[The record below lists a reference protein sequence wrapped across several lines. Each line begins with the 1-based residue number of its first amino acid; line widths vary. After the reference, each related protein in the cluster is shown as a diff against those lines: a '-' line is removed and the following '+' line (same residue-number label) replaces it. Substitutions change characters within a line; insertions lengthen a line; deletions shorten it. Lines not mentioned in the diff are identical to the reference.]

1 MSHVVATVQQTINK
15 VDVVPPAQNIIQV
28 DVSGAAVVEATF
40 PTSTVQ
46 VVAQAPQLIVV
57 ESSNFAPI
65 DSPNFTGS
73 PTAVTQSFGDSTT
86 KLATTAFVQSAVAS
100 ENTIAE
106 LNDVNLTSIADD
118 ELLQYDSTS
127 GKFINRTINEL
138 GFATSTNLTAH
149 TVNVSNPHSV
159 TKTQVG
165 LGNVDNTSDANKP
178 ISSAT
183 QTALNAKAPLASPS
197 LTGNPTAPTQSAG
210 DSSTKIAT
218 TEFVTSA
225 INLENSIGEM
235 DDVNITSLENGELLQ
250 YDTSSSKWLNK
261 TISELGLATSSNL
274 TSHTSS
280 TSNPHSVTAT
290 QVGLGN
296 VTNESKSTMFTS
308 PVFTGNPTAVTQN
321 AGNNSTRLATTAYVD
336 NAVGSE
342 NELSELN
349 DVAITSISDN
359 EILQY
364 DSASSKWINQTFS
377 EANIA
382 NASSL
387 SSHTGSSSNP
397 HNVTASQVNLGNV
410 TNESKATMFSSAALT
425 GNPTAPTQSAGDNST
440 KIATTAFVTS
450 AINQE
455 NQLFEL
461 DDVTITGTPSDNSL
475 LAYDSSS
482 TKWKNQTAAQAGLA
496 TASSLTSH
504 TSSSS
509 NPHNVTASQVGLG
522 NVTNESKA
530 TMFSN
535 PVFTGNPVAPTQA
548 DSNNSTRIAT
558 TQYVT
563 TAIGNL
569 LDSAPA
575 ALDTLNELAAALG
588 DDSSF
593 SSSVTNSL
601 ALKAPLASP
610 TLTGTPLAPTASSG
624 TNTTQIATT
633 QFVTSAVNA
642 VSFSLEGLSNTN
654 IISLSD
660 NELLQYDSSSSK
672 WINRTIAELGLAT
685 SSSLT
690 SHTGSTNNPHS
701 VTKTQV
707 GLGNVDNESKT
718 TMFSGPTFTGT
729 VTIPTP
735 ASSDNSTKAASTA
748 FVKAQGYIT
757 SSSVS
762 ISNATD
768 AHLSSISDG
777 EILIYDN
784 SDSRFENRTLSEAG
798 IASASSLTSHT
809 GSTSNPHSVSAA
821 QVGLGNVTNESKATM
836 FASPTFTG
844 NPIATTQTAGN
855 NTTRLATTAFVT
867 TAVGNVTASNVGL
880 GNVTNE
886 SKSTMFTSPV
896 FTGSP
901 TAPTQSS
908 GDNST
913 KVATT
918 AFVQSAL
925 TAEDTIAE
933 MNDVTISG
941 TPAQNSLLAYGSGS
955 KWHNKTFAQLGLA
968 TLDGPNLFG
977 TPTAPTPS
985 TSDNSTKIATT
996 AFVQAVVDTEDT
1008 LAEMGDIGLSSLG
1021 NGELLQYNST
1031 SSKWENKTLAE
1042 LGISSS
1048 TNLATHT
1055 NDTTNPHSVT
1065 ATQVG
1070 LGNVTNES
1078 KATMFTS
1085 PTFTGTPLAPTA
1097 SAGGTGSTQVATT
1110 AYVRTEISNLVNSA
1124 PDDLNTL
1131 KELADALNNDDDL
1144 ANTLNASIATKL
1156 PLAGGTL
1163 TGNVTFND
1171 NVKARFGSDND
1182 FDIYHNNSRAVLEN
1196 GTGDIWVGA
1205 DTVRFKDESLS
1216 ATDRFIVASN
1226 GSVGVNTSSPQSAQ
1240 GVKLD
1245 VNGQVKHGG
1254 LNMTSGSAVD
1264 QLRTVSVS
1272 VTISTSFQ
1280 DTGIDGSNTPLG
1292 TYAVQIHANDAA
1304 SGGSS
1309 EVYYSGIMAFYGGTT
1324 SDDGFSSE
1332 IDLHRAGGGDNDKTL
1347 FLRTISSSTSNNV
1360 KLQIAGTYTGSQA
1373 HTFSIKLRRLI

>member
-1 MSHVVATVQQTINK
+1 MSNVTATVQQTVKKVTVNTPQQNK
-15 VDVVPPAQNIIQV
+15 VITV
-28 DVSGAAVVEATF
+28 VSGDSVTVTPAVTPNLV
-40 PTSTVQ
+40 S
-46 VVAQAPQLIVV
+46 V
-57 ESSNFAPI
+57 ESKVSKVTVETSFAPKN
-65 DSPNFTGS
+65 SPNLTGN
-73 PTAVTQSFGDSTT
+73 PTAPTQSFGDNST
-86 KLATTAFVQSAVAS
+86 KLATTAFVQSAVES

-106 LNDVNLTSIADD
+106 LNDVNLTSIADN

-159 TKTQVG
+159 TKSQVG

-183 QTALNAKAPLASPS
+183 QTALDAKATLASPA

-218 TEFVTSA
+218 TAFVTSA

-235 DDVNITSLENGELLQ
+235 DDVNITSLGNGELLQ
-250 YDTSSSKWLNK
+250 YDSSSSKWLNK

-274 TSHTSS
+274 TTHTSS
-280 TSNPHSVTAT
+280 TSNPHSVTAN

-321 AGNNSTRLATTAYVD
+321 SGDNSTKLATTAYVD
-336 NAVGSE
+336 SAIGTE

-349 DVAITSISDN
+349 DVSISSLSDD
-359 EILQY
+359 EIIQY
-364 DSASSKWINQTFS
+364 DTTTSRWINRTFS
-377 EANIA
+377 EAGIA
-382 NASSL
+382 TTTSL
-387 SSHTGSSSNP
+387 SSHTN
-397 HNVTASQVNLGNV
+397 
-410 TNESKATMFSSAALT
+410 
-425 GNPTAPTQSAGDNST
+425 
-440 KIATTAFVTS
+440 
-450 AINQE
+450 
-455 NQLFEL
+455 
-461 DDVTITGTPSDNSL
+461 
-475 LAYDSSS
+475 
-482 TKWKNQTAAQAGLA
+482 
-496 TASSLTSH
+496 
-504 TSSSS
+504 SSS

-530 TMFSN
+530 TMFTSAALTGSPTAPTQSAGDNSTKIATTQFVTSAIDQENQLVELNDVTITGVPADNALLAYDSTSSKWINQTATQAGLATSSSLTSHTSSTSN
-535 PVFTGNPVAPTQA
+535 PHGVTASQVGLGNVTNESKANMFADPVFTGNPVAPTQGA
-548 DSNNSTRIAT
+548 SNNSTRIAT
-558 TQYVT
+558 TEYVT
-563 TAIGNL
+563 TAIANV

-601 ALKAPLASP
+601 ALKAPLSSP
-610 TLTGTPLAPTASSG
+610 SLTGAPTAPTASSG

-633 QFVTSAVNA
+633 QFVTTAVGN
-642 VSFSLEGLSNTN
+642 VSFSVGDLSNTQ
-654 IISLSD
+654 ITSISD
-660 NELLQYDSSSSK
+660 DEVLQYDSSTSK
-672 WINRTIAELGLAT
+672 WINRTLSEAGIAS

-690 SHTGSTNNPHS
+690 SHTSSTSNPHS
-701 VTKTQV
+701 VTKAQV
-707 GLGNVDNESKT
+707 GLGNVDNESKS
-718 TMFSGPTFTGT
+718 TMFTNPAFTGNVT
-729 VTIPTP
+729 VPT
-735 ASSDNSTKAASTA
+735 ASTSDNSTKAASTA
-748 FVKAQGYIT
+748 FVKAQSYIT

-768 AHLSSISDG
+768 VQISSISDG
-777 EILIYDN
+777 EILVYDN

-798 IASASSLTSHT
+798 IASSSSLSSHT
-809 GSTSNPHSVSAA
+809 ASTSNPHSVTAT

-844 NPIATTQTAGN
+844 TPVAPTQSAGN

-867 TAVGNVTASNVGL
+867 TAVGNITASDVGL

-886 SKSTMFTSPV
+886 SKATMLTNAAL
-896 FTGSP
+896 TGSP

-913 KVATT
+913 KIATT
-918 AFVQSAL
+918 AFVQSAV
-925 TAEDTIAE
+925 TGEDTIAE

-941 TPAQNSLLAYGSGS
+941 TPAQDSLLAYGSGS
-955 KWHNKTFAQLGLA
+955 KWHNKTFAQLGIA
-968 TLDGPNLFG
+968 TLASPALTG

-1048 TNLATHT
+1048 TNLTTHT

-1078 KATMFTS
+1078 KSTMFTS
-1085 PTFTGTPLAPTA
+1085 AALTGTPTAPTA
-1097 SAGGTGSTQVATT
+1097 SSSTNSTQIATT
-1110 AYVRTEISNLVNSA
+1110 AYVTTAVSNLVDSS
-1124 PDDLNTL
+1124 PDALNTL
-1131 KELADALNNDDDL
+1131 NELAAALGDDANFSSTITN
-1144 ANTLNASIATKL
+1144 SIGTKL

-1182 FDIYHNNSRAVLEN
+1182 FDIYHNNSRAILEN

-1205 DTVRFKDESLS
+1205 DTVRFKNENLS

-1226 GSVGVNTSSPQSAQ
+1226 GSVGVNTSSPQSSQ

-1360 KLQIAGTYTGSQA
+1360 KLQIAGTYTGTQA
-1373 HTFSIKLRRLI
+1373 HAFSIKLRRLI

>member
-1 MSHVVATVQQTINK
+1 MSNVTATVQQTVKKVTVNTPQQNK
-15 VDVVPPAQNIIQV
+15 VITV
-28 DVSGAAVVEATF
+28 VSGDSVTVTPAVTPNLV
-40 PTSTVQ
+40 S
-46 VVAQAPQLIVV
+46 V
-57 ESSNFAPI
+57 ESKVSKVTVETSYAPKN
-65 DSPNFTGS
+65 SPNLTGN
-73 PTAVTQSFGDSTT
+73 PTAPTQSFGDNST
-86 KLATTAFVQSAVAS
+86 KLATTAFVQSAVES

-106 LNDVNLTSIADD
+106 LNDVNLTSIADN

-159 TKTQVG
+159 TKSQVG

-183 QTALNAKAPLASPS
+183 QTALDAKATLASPA

-218 TEFVTSA
+218 TAFVTSA

-235 DDVNITSLENGELLQ
+235 DDVNITSLGNGELLQ
-250 YDTSSSKWLNK
+250 YDSSSSKWLNK

-274 TSHTSS
+274 TTHTSS
-280 TSNPHSVTAT
+280 TSNPHSVTAN

-321 AGNNSTRLATTAYVD
+321 SGDNSTKLATTAYVD
-336 NAVGSE
+336 SAIGTE

-349 DVAITSISDN
+349 DVSISSLSDD
-359 EILQY
+359 EIIQY
-364 DSASSKWINQTFS
+364 DTTTSRWINRTFS
-377 EANIA
+377 EAGIA
-382 NASSL
+382 TTTSL
-387 SSHTGSSSNP
+387 SSHTN
-397 HNVTASQVNLGNV
+397 
-410 TNESKATMFSSAALT
+410 
-425 GNPTAPTQSAGDNST
+425 
-440 KIATTAFVTS
+440 
-450 AINQE
+450 
-455 NQLFEL
+455 
-461 DDVTITGTPSDNSL
+461 
-475 LAYDSSS
+475 
-482 TKWKNQTAAQAGLA
+482 
-496 TASSLTSH
+496 
-504 TSSSS
+504 SSS

-530 TMFSN
+530 TMFTSAALTGSPTAPTQSAGDNSTKIATTQFVTSAINQENQLVELNDVTITGVPADNALLAYDSTSSKWINQTATQAGLATSSSLTSHTSSTSN
-535 PVFTGNPVAPTQA
+535 PHGVTASQVGLGNVTNESKANMFADPVFTGNPVAPTQGA
-548 DSNNSTRIAT
+548 SNNSTRIAT
-558 TQYVT
+558 TEYVT
-563 TAIGNL
+563 TAIANV

-601 ALKAPLASP
+601 ALKAPLSSP
-610 TLTGTPLAPTASSG
+610 SLTGTPTAPTASSG
-624 TNTTQIATT
+624 ANTTQIATT
-633 QFVTSAVNA
+633 QFVTTAVGN
-642 VSFSLEGLSNTN
+642 VSFSVGDLSNTQ
-654 IISLSD
+654 ITSISD
-660 NELLQYDSSSSK
+660 DEVLQYDSSTSK
-672 WINRTIAELGLAT
+672 WINRTLSEAGIAS

-690 SHTGSTNNPHS
+690 SHTSSTSNPHS
-701 VTKTQV
+701 VTKAQV
-707 GLGNVDNESKT
+707 GLGNVDNESKS
-718 TMFSGPTFTGT
+718 TMFTNPAFTGNVT
-729 VTIPTP
+729 VPT
-735 ASSDNSTKAASTA
+735 ASTSDNSTKAASTA
-748 FVKAQGYIT
+748 FVKAQSYIT

-768 AHLSSISDG
+768 VQISSISDG
-777 EILIYDN
+777 EILVYDN

-798 IASASSLTSHT
+798 IASSSSLSSHT
-809 GSTSNPHSVSAA
+809 ASTSNPHSVTAT

-844 NPIATTQTAGN
+844 TPVAPTQSAGN

-867 TAVGNVTASNVGL
+867 TAIGNITASDVGL

-886 SKSTMFTSPV
+886 SKSTILTSPAL
-896 FTGSP
+896 TGSP

-913 KVATT
+913 KIATT
-918 AFVQSAL
+918 QFVQSAV
-925 TAEDTIAE
+925 TAENELSE
-933 MNDVTISG
+933 MNDVVISG
-941 TPAQNSLLAYGSGS
+941 VPASDSLLAYGSGS
-955 KWHNKTFAQLGLA
+955 KWHNKTFAELGIA
-968 TLDGPNLFG
+968 TLANPAFGG

-996 AFVQAVVDTEDT
+996 AFVQALVDTEDS
-1008 LAEMGDIGLSSLG
+1008 LAELDDVMISSIAD
-1021 NGELLQYNST
+1021 GELLQY
-1031 SSKWENKTLAE
+1031 SSGAWHNKTLAE
-1042 LGISSS
+1042 LGITSS
-1048 TNLATHT
+1048 TNLAAHT
-1055 NDTTNPHSVT
+1055 SDTTNPHSVT
-1065 ATQVG
+1065 AAQVG

-1078 KATMFTS
+1078 KSTMFTS

-1097 SAGGTGSTQVATT
+1097 SAGGSGSTQVATT

-1205 DTVRFKDESLS
+1205 DTVRFKNENLS

-1360 KLQIAGTYTGSQA
+1360 KLQIAGTYTGTQA
-1373 HTFSIKLRRLI
+1373 HAFSIKLRRLI

>member
-1 MSHVVATVQQTINK
+1 MSNVTATVQQTVKKVTVNTPQQNK
-15 VDVVPPAQNIIQV
+15 VITV
-28 DVSGAAVVEATF
+28 VSGDSVTVTPAVTPNLV
-40 PTSTVQ
+40 S
-46 VVAQAPQLIVV
+46 V
-57 ESSNFAPI
+57 ESKVSKVTVETSYAPKN
-65 DSPNFTGS
+65 SPNLTGN
-73 PTAVTQSFGDSTT
+73 PTAPTQSFGDNST
-86 KLATTAFVQSAVAS
+86 KLATTAFVQSAVES

-106 LNDVNLTSIADD
+106 LNDVNLTSIADN

-159 TKTQVG
+159 TKSQVG

-178 ISSAT
+178 ISTAT
-183 QTALNAKAPLASPS
+183 QTALDAKATLASPA

-218 TEFVTSA
+218 TAFVTSA

-235 DDVNITSLENGELLQ
+235 DDVNITSLGNGELLQ
-250 YDTSSSKWLNK
+250 YDSSSSKWLNK
-261 TISELGLATSSNL
+261 TISELGLATSSSL
-274 TSHTSS
+274 TTHTSS

-308 PVFTGNPTAVTQN
+308 PVFTGNPTAVTQS
-321 AGNNSTRLATTAYVD
+321 AGDNSTKLATTAYVD
-336 NAVGSE
+336 SAIGTE

-349 DVAITSISDN
+349 DVSISSLSDD
-359 EILQY
+359 EIIQY
-364 DSASSKWINQTFS
+364 DTTTSRWINRTFS
-377 EANIA
+377 EA
-382 NASSL
+382 
-387 SSHTGSSSNP
+387 G
-397 HNVTASQVNLGNV
+397 
-410 TNESKATMFSSAALT
+410 
-425 GNPTAPTQSAGDNST
+425 
-440 KIATTAFVTS
+440 IATTASLSTH
-450 AINQE
+450 
-455 NQLFEL
+455 
-461 DDVTITGTPSDNSL
+461 TG
-475 LAYDSSS
+475 
-482 TKWKNQTAAQAGLA
+482 
-496 TASSLTSH
+496 
-504 TSSSS
+504 SSS

-530 TMFSN
+530 TMLTSPALTGSPTAPTQSAGDNSTKIATTQFVTSAINQENQLVELNDVTITGVPADNALLAYDSTSSKWINQTGTQAGLATSSSLTSHTSSTSN
-535 PVFTGNPVAPTQA
+535 PHGVTASQVGLGNVTNESKANMFADPVFTGNPVAPTQGA
-548 DSNNSTRIAT
+548 SNNSTRIAT
-558 TQYVT
+558 TEYVT
-563 TAIGNL
+563 TAIANV

-610 TLTGTPLAPTASSG
+610 SLTGTPTAPTASSG
-624 TNTTQIATT
+624 TNTTQLATT
-633 QFVTSAVNA
+633 QFVTTAVGN
-642 VSFSLEGLSNTN
+642 VSFSVGDLSNTQ
-654 IISLSD
+654 ITSISD
-660 NELLQYDSSSSK
+660 DEVLQYDSSTSK
-672 WINRTIAELGLAT
+672 WINRTLSEAGIAS

-690 SHTGSTNNPHS
+690 SHTSSTSNPHS
-701 VTKTQV
+701 VTKAQV
-707 GLGNVDNESKT
+707 GLGNVDNESKS
-718 TMFSGPTFTGT
+718 TMFTNPVLTGNVTVPT
-729 VTIPTP
+729 
-735 ASSDNSTKAASTA
+735 ASTSDSSTKAASTA
-748 FVKAQGYIT
+748 FVKAQSYIT

-768 AHLSSISDG
+768 VQLSSISDG
-777 EILIYDN
+777 EILVYDN

-798 IASASSLTSHT
+798 IASNSSLSSHT
-809 GSTSNPHSVSAA
+809 ASTSNPHSVTAT

-844 NPIATTQTAGN
+844 TPVAPTQSAGN

-867 TAVGNVTASNVGL
+867 TAVGNITASDVGL

-886 SKSTMFTSPV
+886 SKSTILASPAL
-896 FTGSP
+896 TGNP

-913 KVATT
+913 KIATT
-918 AFVQSAL
+918 QFVQSAV
-925 TAEDTIAE
+925 TAENELSE
-933 MNDVTISG
+933 MNDVVISG
-941 TPAQNSLLAYGSGS
+941 VPASDSLLAYGSGS
-955 KWHNKTFAQLGLA
+955 KWHNKTFAELGIA
-968 TLDGPNLFG
+968 TLANPAFGG

-1021 NGELLQYNST
+1021 NGELLQYNSST
-1031 SSKWENKTLAE
+1031 SKWENKTLTE

-1055 NDTTNPHSVT
+1055 SDTTNPHSVT

-1078 KATMFTS
+1078 KSTMFTS

-1097 SAGGTGSTQVATT
+1097 SAGGLGSTQVATT

-1171 NVKARFGSDND
+1171 DVKARFGSDND

-1226 GSVGVNTSSPQSAQ
+1226 GSVGVNTSSPQSSQ

-1292 TYAVQIHANDAA
+1292 TYAVQMHANDAA

-1324 SDDGFSSE
+1324 DDDGFSSE

-1360 KLQIAGTYTGSQA
+1360 KLQIAGTYTGTQA

>member
-1 MSHVVATVQQTINK
+1 MSNVTATVQQTVKKVTVNTPQQNK
-15 VDVVPPAQNIIQV
+15 VITV
-28 DVSGAAVVEATF
+28 VSGDSVTVTPAVTPNLV
-40 PTSTVQ
+40 S
-46 VVAQAPQLIVV
+46 V
-57 ESSNFAPI
+57 ESKVSKVTVETSYAPKN
-65 DSPNFTGS
+65 SPNLTGN
-73 PTAVTQSFGDSTT
+73 PTAPTQSFGDNST
-86 KLATTAFVQSAVAS
+86 KLATTAFVQSAVES

-106 LNDVNLTSIADD
+106 LNDVNLTSIADN

-159 TKTQVG
+159 TKSQVG

-178 ISSAT
+178 ISTAT
-183 QTALNAKAPLASPS
+183 QTALDAKATLASPA

-218 TEFVTSA
+218 TAFVTSA

-235 DDVNITSLENGELLQ
+235 DDVNITSLGNGELLQ
-250 YDTSSSKWLNK
+250 YDSSSSKWLNK
-261 TISELGLATSSNL
+261 TTSELGLATSSSL
-274 TSHTSS
+274 TTHTSS

-308 PVFTGNPTAVTQN
+308 PVFTGNPTAVTQS
-321 AGNNSTRLATTAYVD
+321 AGDNSTKLATTAYVD
-336 NAVGSE
+336 SAIGTE

-349 DVAITSISDN
+349 DVSISSLSDD
-359 EILQY
+359 EIIQY
-364 DSASSKWINQTFS
+364 DTTTSRWINRTFS
-377 EANIA
+377 EAGIA
-382 NASSL
+382 TTASL
-387 SSHTGSSSNP
+387 SSHTG
-397 HNVTASQVNLGNV
+397 
-410 TNESKATMFSSAALT
+410 
-425 GNPTAPTQSAGDNST
+425 
-440 KIATTAFVTS
+440 
-450 AINQE
+450 
-455 NQLFEL
+455 
-461 DDVTITGTPSDNSL
+461 
-475 LAYDSSS
+475 
-482 TKWKNQTAAQAGLA
+482 
-496 TASSLTSH
+496 
-504 TSSSS
+504 SSS

-530 TMFSN
+530 TMLTSPALTGSPTAPTQSAGDNSTKIATTQFVTSAINQENQLVELNDVTITGVPADNALLAYDSTSSKWINQTATQAGLATSSSLASHTSSTSN
-535 PVFTGNPVAPTQA
+535 PHGVTASQVGLGNVTNESKANMFADPVFTGNPVAPTQGA
-548 DSNNSTRIAT
+548 SNNSTRIAT
-558 TQYVT
+558 TEYVT
-563 TAIGNL
+563 TAIANV

-610 TLTGTPLAPTASSG
+610 SLTGTPTAPTASSG
-624 TNTTQIATT
+624 TNTTQLATT
-633 QFVTSAVNA
+633 QFVTTAVGN
-642 VSFSLEGLSNTN
+642 VSFSVGDLSNTQ
-654 IISLSD
+654 ITSISND
-660 NELLQYDSSSSK
+660 EVLQYDSSTSK
-672 WINRTIAELGLAT
+672 WINRTLSEAGIAS

-690 SHTGSTNNPHS
+690 SHTSSTSNPHS
-701 VTKTQV
+701 VTKSQV
-707 GLGNVDNESKT
+707 GLGNVDNESKA
-718 TMFSGPTFTGT
+718 TMFSSPTFTGT

-748 FVKAQGYIT
+748 FVKAQSYIT

-768 AHLSSISDG
+768 VQLSSISDG
-777 EILIYDN
+777 EILVYDN
-784 SDSRFENRTLSEAG
+784 SDSRFENRTLSEVG
-798 IASASSLTSHT
+798 IATTSSLSSHT
-809 GSTSNPHSVSAA
+809 ASTSNPHSVTAT

-836 FASPTFTG
+836 FANSTFTG
-844 NPIATTQTAGN
+844 TPVAPTPSAGN

-867 TAVGNVTASNVGL
+867 TAIGNITASDVGL

-886 SKSTMFTSPV
+886 SKSTILASPAL
-896 FTGSP
+896 TGNP

-913 KVATT
+913 KIATT
-918 AFVQSAL
+918 QFVQSAV
-925 TAEDTIAE
+925 TAENELSE
-933 MNDVTISG
+933 MNDVVISG
-941 TPAQNSLLAYGSGS
+941 VPASDSLLAYGSGS
-955 KWHNKTFAQLGLA
+955 KWHNKTFAELGIA
-968 TLDGPNLFG
+968 TLANPAFGG

-1021 NGELLQYNST
+1021 NGELLQYNSST
-1031 SSKWENKTLAE
+1031 SKWENKTLTE

-1055 NDTTNPHSVT
+1055 SDTTNPHSVT
-1065 ATQVG
+1065 AAQVG
-1070 LGNVTNES
+1070 LGNVTNQS

-1085 PTFTGTPLAPTA
+1085 PTFTGTPTAPTA
-1097 SAGGTGSTQVATT
+1097 SSSTNSTQIATT
-1110 AYVRTEISNLVNSA
+1110 EYVTTAVSNLVDSS
-1124 PDDLNTL
+1124 PDALNTL
-1131 KELADALNNDDDL
+1131 NELAAALGDDANFSTTITN
-1144 ANTLNASIATKL
+1144 SIATKL

-1171 NVKARFGSDND
+1171 DVKARFGSDND

-1226 GSVGVNTSSPQSAQ
+1226 GSVGVNTSSPQSSQ

-1360 KLQIAGTYTGSQA
+1360 KLQIAGTYTGTQA

>member
-1 MSHVVATVQQTINK
+1 MSNVTATVQQTVKKVTVNTPQQNK
-15 VDVVPPAQNIIQV
+15 VITV
-28 DVSGAAVVEATF
+28 VSGDSVTVTPAVTPHLV
-40 PTSTVQ
+40 S
-46 VVAQAPQLIVV
+46 V
-57 ESSNFAPI
+57 ESKVSKVTIETSYAPKN
-65 DSPNFTGS
+65 SPNLTGN
-73 PTAVTQSFGDSTT
+73 PTAPTQSFGDNST
-86 KLATTAFVQSAVAS
+86 KLATTAFVQSAVES

-106 LNDVNLTSIADD
+106 LNDVNLTSIADN

-165 LGNVDNTSDANKP
+165 LGNVDNTSDTNKP

-183 QTALNAKAPLASPS
+183 QTALDAKATLASPA

-218 TEFVTSA
+218 TAFVTSA

-235 DDVNITSLENGELLQ
+235 DDVNITSLGNGELLQ
-250 YDTSSSKWLNK
+250 YDSSSSKWLNK
-261 TISELGLATSSNL
+261 TISELGLATSSSL

-296 VTNESKSTMFTS
+296 VTNESKSTMFTN
-308 PVFTGNPTAVTQN
+308 PVFTGNPTAATQN
-321 AGNNSTRLATTAYVD
+321 SGDNSTKLATTAYVD
-336 NAVGSE
+336 SAIGTE

-349 DVAITSISDN
+349 DVSISSLSDD
-359 EILQY
+359 EIIQY
-364 DSASSKWINQTFS
+364 DTTTSRWINRTFS
-377 EANIA
+377 EAGIA
-382 NASSL
+382 TTASL
-387 SSHTGSSSNP
+387 SSHTN
-397 HNVTASQVNLGNV
+397 
-410 TNESKATMFSSAALT
+410 
-425 GNPTAPTQSAGDNST
+425 
-440 KIATTAFVTS
+440 
-450 AINQE
+450 
-455 NQLFEL
+455 
-461 DDVTITGTPSDNSL
+461 
-475 LAYDSSS
+475 
-482 TKWKNQTAAQAGLA
+482 
-496 TASSLTSH
+496 
-504 TSSSS
+504 SSS

-530 TMFSN
+530 TMFASAPLTGSPTAPTQSAGDNSTKIATTQFVTSAIDQENQLVELNDVTITGVPADNALLAYDSTSSKWINQTATQAGLVTSSN
-535 PVFTGNPVAPTQA
+535 LASHTSSTSNPHGVTASQVGLGNVTNESKANMFADPVFTGNPVAPTQGA
-548 DSNNSTRIAT
+548 SNNSTRVAT

-563 TAIGNL
+563 TAIANV

-601 ALKAPLASP
+601 ALKAPLSSP
-610 TLTGTPLAPTASSG
+610 SLTGTPTAPTASSG
-624 TNTTQIATT
+624 TNTTQLATT
-633 QFVTSAVNA
+633 QFVTTAVGN
-642 VSFSLEGLSNTN
+642 VSFSVNDLSNTQ
-654 IISLSD
+654 ITSISD
-660 NELLQYDSSSSK
+660 DEVLQYDSSASK
-672 WINRTIAELGLAT
+672 WINRTLSEAGIAS

-690 SHTGSTNNPHS
+690 SHTSSTSNPHS
-701 VTKTQV
+701 VTKSQV
-707 GLGNVDNESKT
+707 GLGNVDNESKA
-718 TMFSGPTFTGT
+718 TMFSSPTFTGT

-735 ASSDNSTKAASTA
+735 ANSDNSTKAASTA
-748 FVKAQGYIT
+748 FVKAQSYIT
-757 SSSVS
+757 SSAVS

-768 AHLSSISDG
+768 VQISSISDG
-777 EILIYDN
+777 EILVYDN
-784 SDSRFENRTLSEAG
+784 SDSRFENRTFSEAG
-798 IASASSLTSHT
+798 IASTSSLSSHT
-809 GSTSNPHSVSAA
+809 ASTGNPHSVTAS

-836 FASPTFTG
+836 FANSTFTG
-844 NPIATTQTAGN
+844 SPVAPTQSAGN
-855 NTTRLATTAFVT
+855 NTTRLATTAFVA
-867 TAVGNVTASNVGL
+867 TAVGNITASDVGL

-886 SKSTMFTSPV
+886 AKSTILASPAL
-896 FTGSP
+896 TGNP
-901 TAPTQSS
+901 TAPTQSA

-913 KVATT
+913 KIATT
-918 AFVQSAL
+918 QFVTSAV
-925 TAEDTIAE
+925 TAQNQLSE
-933 MNDVTISG
+933 MNDVSISG
-941 TPAQNSLLAYGSGS
+941 VPASDSLLAYGSGS
-955 KWHNKTFAQLGLA
+955 KWHNKTFSELGIA
-968 TLDGPNLFG
+968 TLANPAFGG

-1031 SSKWENKTLAE
+1031 SSKWENKTLLE

-1048 TNLATHT
+1048 TNLASHT
-1055 NDTTNPHSVT
+1055 SDTTNPHSVT
-1065 ATQVG
+1065 ASQVG
-1070 LGNVTNES
+1070 LGNVTNQS
-1078 KATMFTS
+1078 KSTMFAS

-1182 FDIYHNNSRAVLEN
+1182 LDIYHNNSRAVLEN
-1196 GTGDIWVGA
+1196 GTGEIWIGSS
-1205 DTVRFKDESLS
+1205 TVRFKDENLG
-1216 ATDRFIVASN
+1216 ATSNRLVVASN
-1226 GSVGVNTSSPQSAQ
+1226 GSVGVNTASPTNSFGIKFQ
-1240 GVKLD
+1240 
-1245 VNGQVKHGG
+1245 VNGNIQHGG
-1254 LNMTSGSAVD
+1254 LVMSSGNSVD
-1264 QLRTVSVS
+1264 QLSSHS
-1272 VTISTSFQ
+1272 VTVTVSTSFQ
-1280 DTGIDGSNTPLG
+1280 DTGISSGQIPTG
-1292 TYAVQIHANDAA
+1292 TYIVQLYANDAA
-1304 SGGSS
+1304 SGGTA
-1309 EVYYSGIMAFYGGTT
+1309 EVYYSGVMAFYGGTT

-1332 IDLHRAGGGDNDKTL
+1332 IDLHRGGGADNGKTL
-1347 FLRTISSSTSNNV
+1347 FLRTKSSSSSNSV
-1360 KLQIAGTYTGSQA
+1360 KLQIAGSYTGTQA
-1373 HTFSIKLRRLI
+1373 HTFTINLRRLI

>member
-1 MSHVVATVQQTINK
+1 MSNVTATVQQTVKKVTVNTPQQNK
-15 VDVVPPAQNIIQV
+15 VITV
-28 DVSGAAVVEATF
+28 VSGDSVTVTPAVTPNLV
-40 PTSTVQ
+40 S
-46 VVAQAPQLIVV
+46 V
-57 ESSNFAPI
+57 ESKVSKVTVETSYAPKN
-65 DSPNFTGS
+65 SPNLTGN
-73 PTAVTQSFGDSTT
+73 PTAPTQSFGDNST
-86 KLATTAFVQSAVAS
+86 KLATTAFVQSAVES

-106 LNDVNLTSIADD
+106 LNDVNLTSIADN

-159 TKTQVG
+159 TKSQVG

-178 ISSAT
+178 ISTAT
-183 QTALNAKAPLASPS
+183 QTALDAKATLASPA

-218 TEFVTSA
+218 TAFVTSA

-235 DDVNITSLENGELLQ
+235 DDVNITSLGNGELLQ
-250 YDTSSSKWLNK
+250 YDSSSSKWLNK
-261 TISELGLATSSNL
+261 TISELGLATSSSL
-274 TSHTSS
+274 TTHTSS

-308 PVFTGNPTAVTQN
+308 PVFTGNPTAVTQS
-321 AGNNSTRLATTAYVD
+321 AGDNSTKLATTAYVD
-336 NAVGSE
+336 SAIGTE

-349 DVAITSISDN
+349 DVSISSLSDD
-359 EILQY
+359 EIIQY
-364 DSASSKWINQTFS
+364 DTTTSRWINRTFS
-377 EANIA
+377 EA
-382 NASSL
+382 
-387 SSHTGSSSNP
+387 G
-397 HNVTASQVNLGNV
+397 
-410 TNESKATMFSSAALT
+410 
-425 GNPTAPTQSAGDNST
+425 
-440 KIATTAFVTS
+440 IATTASLSTH
-450 AINQE
+450 
-455 NQLFEL
+455 
-461 DDVTITGTPSDNSL
+461 TG
-475 LAYDSSS
+475 
-482 TKWKNQTAAQAGLA
+482 
-496 TASSLTSH
+496 
-504 TSSSS
+504 SSS

-530 TMFSN
+530 TMLTSPALTGSSTAPTQSAGDNSTKIATTQFVTSAINQENQLVELNDVTITGVPADNALLAYDSTSSKWINQTGTQAGLATSSSLTSHTSSTSN
-535 PVFTGNPVAPTQA
+535 PHGVTASQVGLGNVTNESKANMFADPVFTGNPVAPTQGA
-548 DSNNSTRIAT
+548 SNNSTRIAT
-558 TQYVT
+558 TEYVT
-563 TAIGNL
+563 TAIANV

-610 TLTGTPLAPTASSG
+610 SLTGTPTAPTASSG
-624 TNTTQIATT
+624 TNTTQLATT
-633 QFVTSAVNA
+633 QFVTTAVGN
-642 VSFSLEGLSNTN
+642 VSFSVGDLSNTQ
-654 IISLSD
+654 ITSISD
-660 NELLQYDSSSSK
+660 DEVLQYDSSTSK
-672 WINRTIAELGLAT
+672 WINRTLSEAGIAS

-690 SHTGSTNNPHS
+690 SHTSSTSNPHS
-701 VTKTQV
+701 VTKAQV
-707 GLGNVDNESKT
+707 GLGNVDNESKS
-718 TMFSGPTFTGT
+718 TMFTNPVLTGNVTVPT
-729 VTIPTP
+729 
-735 ASSDNSTKAASTA
+735 ASTSDSSTKAASTA
-748 FVKAQGYIT
+748 FVKAQSYIT

-768 AHLSSISDG
+768 VQLSSISDG
-777 EILIYDN
+777 EILVYDN

-798 IASASSLTSHT
+798 IASNSSLSSHT
-809 GSTSNPHSVSAA
+809 ASTSNPHSVTAT

-844 NPIATTQTAGN
+844 TPVAPTQSAGN

-867 TAVGNVTASNVGL
+867 TAVGNITASDVGL

-886 SKSTMFTSPV
+886 SKSTILASPAL
-896 FTGSP
+896 TGNP

-913 KVATT
+913 KIATT
-918 AFVQSAL
+918 QFVQSAV
-925 TAEDTIAE
+925 TAENELSE
-933 MNDVTISG
+933 MNDVVISG
-941 TPAQNSLLAYGSGS
+941 VPASDSLLAYGSGS
-955 KWHNKTFAQLGLA
+955 KWHNKTFAELGIA
-968 TLDGPNLFG
+968 TLANPAFGG

-1021 NGELLQYNST
+1021 NGELLQYNSST
-1031 SSKWENKTLAE
+1031 SKWENKTLTE

-1055 NDTTNPHSVT
+1055 SDTTNPHSVT

-1078 KATMFTS
+1078 KSTMFTS

-1097 SAGGTGSTQVATT
+1097 SAGGLGSTQVATT

-1171 NVKARFGSDND
+1171 DVKARFGSDND

-1226 GSVGVNTSSPQSAQ
+1226 GSVGVNTSSPQSSQ

-1292 TYAVQIHANDAA
+1292 TYAVQMHANDAA

-1324 SDDGFSSE
+1324 DDDGFSSE

-1360 KLQIAGTYTGSQA
+1360 KLQIAGTYTGTQA